1 MFCTMCGKENDNTS
15 RFCIACGNKLSQLE
29 PVLQEFI
36 EEQPPVVVPEVSEP
50 AQVEEVPPQVQEV
63 PVQVDE
69 AQNAPAKNADVEEVP
84 AEIKDEPAADTE
96 ENNYSQQLIQ
106 PVEEIPDENE
116 ETQTEEVII
125 EEIAPVTEDIEN
137 IEPEATLEAQNI
149 FPEIEPVTQAVP
161 AQQEEIAPAKA
172 IKKKGFMSY
181 TGLVLC
187 FILLFAFVV
196 STMAGIIAKI
206 SISPKQLEKDI
217 DKIDVLDIQV
227 GEMISTDEYDV
238 KKDDTILDIVS
249 KTIQKNSDLKVSEA
263 DIRKIYEDTEIRDYM
278 AKKVSA
284 YADYVTNKKDID
296 EITSKEIVGLIEQ
309 NKDKIEE
316 IADIKISDDNLSN
329 LESYLDD
336 NASDLLESLQVK
348 NIDNNLDKYNYSD
361 YDFLFNNWMWICAFS
376 GLGILIILFSF
387 FVFKLNKNAGGSIVY
402 LGSVAISSGALFL
415 VAGIVLM
422 LLKNTIADAFDEAS
436 GFASSL
442 ISIMSFRVILI
453 GGIVFVAGM
462 ITVLIKKL
470 ASTVKNNKN
479 KPAEAPQVA

>member
-1 MFCTMCGKENDNTS
+1 MFCTMCGKENENTS
-15 RFCIACGNKLSQLE
+15 RFCVACGNKLTQSE
-29 PVLQEFI
+29 TVLKEVI
-36 EEQPPVVVPEVSEP
+36 EEQSPNIIPEVSEP
-50 AQVEEVPPQVQEV
+50 AQPEEVPPQVEEA
-63 PVQVDE
+63 PAQVNE
-69 AQNAPAKNADVEEVP
+69 AQKAPAEGEEAP
-84 AEIKDEPAADTE
+84 AEIKEEPVADTE
-96 ENNYSQQLIQ
+96 DNNYSQQLIQ
-106 PVEEIPDENE
+106 PVEDIPEEIE
-116 ETQTEEVII
+116 EPQPEEVII
-125 EEIAPVTEDIEN
+125 EESAPVVEATAAT
-137 IEPEATLEAQNI
+137 EPEAAPNTQNI

-161 AQQEEIAPAKA
+161 AQQEEITTSKA

-181 TGLVLC
+181 TGLVFC

-196 STMAGIIAKI
+196 SMMAGIIAKI

-217 DKIDVLDIQV
+217 DKINVLDIQV

-249 KTIQKNSDLKVSEA
+249 KTIQKNSDLQVSEA

-278 AKKVSA
+278 AKKVSEYAA
-284 YADYVTNKKDID
+284 YVSDKKDIE
-296 EITSKEIVGLIEQ
+296 EITSKEIAGLIEQ

-336 NASDLLESLQVK
+336 NASDLMESLQVK

-436 GFASSL
+436 GFASSF

-470 ASTVKNNKN
+470 ACTVKNNKN
-479 KPAEAPQVA
+479 KPIEEPQIA

>member
-1 MFCTMCGKENDNTS
+1 MFCTMCGKENDNIS
-15 RFCIACGNKLSQLE
+15 RFCVACGNKLSQSE
-29 PVLQEFI
+29 PVLQEVI
-36 EEQPPVVVPEVSEP
+36 EEQPPVIVPEVSEP
-50 AQVEEVPPQVQEV
+50 A
-63 PVQVDE
+63 
-69 AQNAPAKNADVEEVP
+69 KVEEVP
-84 AEIKDEPAADTE
+84 AQVEEAPAQVNEAQKAPAETAEVVEAPAEIKEEAAADTE
-96 ENNYSQQLIQ
+96 DNNYSQQLIQ
-106 PVEEIPDENE
+106 PVEDIPEEIE
-116 ETQTEEVII
+116 ELQAEEVII
-125 EEIAPVTEDIEN
+125 EESAPVTEAIAST
-137 IEPEATLEAQNI
+137 EPEAAPEAQII

-161 AQQEEIAPAKA
+161 AQHEEVAPAKA

-181 TGLVLC
+181 SGLVFC

-196 STMAGIIAKI
+196 SLMAGIIAKI
-206 SISPKQLEKDI
+206 SISPNQLEKDI
-217 DKIDVLDIQV
+217 DKIDVLDIKV

-249 KTIQKNSDLKVSEA
+249 KTIEKNSDIKVSEA
-263 DIRKIYEDTEIRDYM
+263 DIRKIYEDTEIKDYM

-284 YADYVTNKKDID
+284 YADYVSNKKDID
-296 EITSKEIVGLIEQ
+296 EITSKEIAGLIEQ

-316 IADIKISDDNLSN
+316 IAGVKISDDNISN

-336 NASDLLESLQVK
+336 NASDLMESLQVK

-361 YDFLFNNWMWICAFS
+361 YDFIFNNWMWICAFS

-415 VAGIVLM
+415 AAGIVLM
-422 LLKNTIADAFDEAS
+422 LLKSKIADAFEEAS

-442 ISIMSFRVILI
+442 ISIMSFRIILI
-453 GGIVFVAGM
+453 GGIIFVAGM

-470 ASTVKNNKN
+470 ACTLKNNKN

>member
-1 MFCTMCGKENDNTS
+1 MFCTMCGKENENTS
-15 RFCIACGNKLSQLE
+15 RFCVACGNKLTQSE
-29 PVLQEFI
+29 TVLKEVI
-36 EEQPPVVVPEVSEP
+36 EEQSPNIIPEVSEP
-50 AQVEEVPPQVQEV
+50 AQPEEVPPQVEQA
-63 PVQVDE
+63 PSQVNE
-69 AQNAPAKNADVEEVP
+69 AQKAPAETVEVEEAP
-84 AEIKDEPAADTE
+84 AEIKEEPVADCE
-96 ENNYSQQLIQ
+96 DKNYSQQLIQ
-106 PVEEIPDENE
+106 PVEDIPEEIE
-116 ETQTEEVII
+116 EPQPEEVII
-125 EEIAPVTEDIEN
+125 EESAPAIEDVV
-137 IEPEATLEAQNI
+137 ATKPDVAPEAQNI

-161 AQQEEIAPAKA
+161 AQQEEIVPAKA
-172 IKKKGFMSY
+172 VKKKGFMSY

-196 STMAGIIAKI
+196 SMMAGIIAKI
-206 SISPKQLEKDI
+206 SMSPKQLEKDI
-217 DKIDVLDIQV
+217 DKINVLDIKV

-278 AKKVSA
+278 AKKISEYAAYVS
-284 YADYVTNKKDID
+284 DKKDID
-296 EITSKEIVGLIEQ
+296 EITSKEIAGLIEQ

-336 NASDLLESLQVK
+336 NASDLMESLQVK

-361 YDFLFNNWMWICAFS
+361 YDFIFNNWMWICAFS

-387 FVFKLNKNAGGSIVY
+387 FVFKLNKNVGGSIVY

-415 VAGIVLM
+415 TSGIVLM

-470 ASTVKNNKN
+470 ACTVKNNKN
-479 KPAEAPQVA
+479 KPIEAPQIA

>member
-15 RFCIACGNKLSQLE
+15 RFCVACGNKLTQPE
-29 PVLQEFI
+29 PVLQEVI
-36 EEQPPVVVPEVSEP
+36 EEQPPVIVPEVSEP
-50 AQVEEVPPQVQEV
+50 AKVEEVPLQ
-63 PVQVDE
+63 
-69 AQNAPAKNADVEEVP
+69 VEEASEQVNEVQKASDETFEVEETP
-84 AEIKDEPAADTE
+84 AEIKEEPIADTE
-96 ENNYSQQLIQ
+96 ENNYTQQLIQ
-106 PVEEIPDENE
+106 PVEDIPEEIE
-116 ETQTEEVII
+116 EIQPEEVII
-125 EEIAPVTEDIEN
+125 EKSAPVTEAVVAT
-137 IEPEATLEAQNI
+137 EPEVAPEAQNI
-149 FPEIEPVTQAVP
+149 FPEITPVTQAVP

-181 TGLVLC
+181 TGLVFC

-196 STMAGIIAKI
+196 SMMAGIIAKI
-206 SISPKQLEKDI
+206 SISPKQLENDI
-217 DKIDVLDIQV
+217 EKIDVLDIKV

-249 KTIQKNSDLKVSEA
+249 KTIEKNSDLKVSEA
-263 DIRKIYEDTEIRDYM
+263 DIRKIYEDTEIKDYM

-284 YADYVTNKKDID
+284 YADYVSNKKDLD
-296 EITSKEIVGLIEQ
+296 EITSKEIAGLIEQ
-309 NKDKIEE
+309 NKDEIEE

-336 NASDLLESLQVK
+336 NASDLMESLQAK
-348 NIDNNLDKYNYSD
+348 NIDDNLDKYNYSD
-361 YDFLFNNWMWICAFS
+361 YDFIFNNWMWICAFS

-415 VAGIVLM
+415 ALGIVLM
-422 LLKNTIADAFDEAS
+422 LLKDTIADAFEEAS

-453 GGIVFVAGM
+453 GGIAFVVGI

-470 ASTVKNNKN
+470 ASTVKKNKN
-479 KPAEAPQVA
+479 KPVETSQIA